1 EFLRNEKYPNALG
14 FAINHGIQSA
24 SVFVESEF
32 QFDPPELWHAYSLEP
47 ELAFP
52 VTSLLMKAE
61 SAPKESPFNDS
72 MAGIERNEKNIHN
85 AVEGEVLGWSFRA
98 HDEDMDGIP
107 TTRIR
112 ISGPPSSVFT
122 KILMKMAERN
132 APSEIKHQL
141 EDASSAVYTYWITKA
156 PTPSRLLRAEK
167 VIQGGSR
174 LVSIRQSFNQHEFPE
189 VWTTETYGADKQQLV
204 TKQVRFKKADL
215 KPDFN
220 EIEVFGPRL
229 LEDLEFV
236 DVDGRLVQNK
246 HNGNLL
252 SLDDSGS
259 ENGLDQWT
267 IRGIFFLFLLFP
279 IYFLRKKFQI
289 GER

>member
-1 EFLRNEKYPNALG
+1 MSFIY
-14 FAINHGIQSA
+14 
-24 SVFVESEF
+24 ES
-32 QFDPPELWHAYSLEP
+32 
-47 ELAFP
+47 
-52 VTSLLMKAE
+52 T
-61 SAPKESPFNDS
+61 
-72 MAGIERNEKNIHN
+72 G
-85 AVEGEVLGWSFRA
+85 
-98 HDEDMDGIP
+98 
-107 TTRIR
+107 
-112 ISGPPSSVFT
+112 
-122 KILMKMAERN
+122 
-132 APSEIKHQL
+132 
-141 EDASSAVYTYWITKA
+141 
-156 PTPSRLLRAEK
+156 
-167 VIQGGSR
+167 GGSR